1 MDLLTELRLQ
11 RRAAWQKYL
20 SVRGRIGG
28 EYSRIYHYH
37 IRKTAGTSLN
47 SAFLNAFGIDYEQLE
62 RCRRGRKGGLV
73 FAQHNRP
80 VIKRGRFF
88 YASSHASA
96 HEVKPPP
103 HTFTVTVLRDPVDR
117 LLSHYR
123 YLMSIKSDPQVR
135 QQEARWMK
143 TLQREMAW
151 LGDSF
156 ADFLTHIPR
165 EHLQRQLYTF
175 SAQYD
180 VEEATQAILALSA
193 VCFTETFGADLER
206 LARRLDLPLRLRH
219 ERRSTPL
226 PQPPP
231 ADLERART
239 LLAPEIEL
247 LKSVRAQLAATRP
260 AGA

>member
-1 MDLLTELRLQ
+1 MELLTELRLQ
-11 RRAAWQKYL
+11 RRAAWQKFL

-28 EYSRIYHYH
+28 EYERIYHYH
-37 IRKTAGTSLN
+37 LRKTAGTSLN
-47 SAFLNAFGIDYEQLE
+47 AAFLNAFGIDYEQLE
-62 RCRRGRKGGLV
+62 QSRRVRKGGLV

-88 YASSHASA
+88 YASSHAAA
-96 HEVKPPP
+96 HEVTPPL
-103 HTFTVTVLRDPVDR
+103 HTFTVTVLRDPLDR

-143 TLQREMAW
+143 TLQRELAW

-156 ADFLTHIPR
+156 ADFLTRIPR

-180 VEEATQAILALSA
+180 VEEAAQAISGLSA
-193 VCFTETFGADLER
+193 VCFTETFEADVER
-206 LARRLDLPLRLRH
+206 LARQLGLPLRLGH

-226 PQPPP
+226 QQPPQ
-231 ADLERART
+231 AELERAQA
-239 LLAPEIEL
+239 LLEPEIEL
-247 LKSVRAQLAATRP
+247 LARVRAQLAATRNR
-260 AGA
+260 AA